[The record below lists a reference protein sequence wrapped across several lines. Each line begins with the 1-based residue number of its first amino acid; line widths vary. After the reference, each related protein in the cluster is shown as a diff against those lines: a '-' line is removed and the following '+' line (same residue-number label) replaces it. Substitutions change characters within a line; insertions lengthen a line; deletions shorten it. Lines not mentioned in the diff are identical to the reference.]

1 MKVFKLI
8 IAIAILVLVTMFLF
22 NTAFAPNAADSS
34 FGETDESYCFDLS
47 AICTSI
53 HSDFSEYSQHDEEYC
68 KRNREFVHSLLGLDT
83 TD

>member
-1 MKVFKLI
+1 MKVLKSI
-8 IAIAILVLVTMFLF
+8 IAIAILVLVTMVLF
-22 NTAFAPNAADSS
+22 NTAFAPTDEDSC
-34 FGETDESYCFDLS
+34 FGETDESYSFDIS

-53 HSDFSEYSQHDEEYC
+53 QSDFSEYSQHDEKYY

>member
-1 MKVFKLI
+1 MKVFKSI

-22 NTAFAPNAADSS
+22 NTAFAPNDADSS
-34 FGETDESYCFDLS
+34 FGETDESYSFDIS

-53 HSDFSEYSQHDEEYC
+53 QSDFSEYYQYDEEYYE
-68 KRNREFVHSLLGLDT
+68 RNREFVLSLLGLDT

>member
-1 MKVFKLI
+1 MKVLKSI
-8 IAIAILVLVTMFLF
+8 IAITILVLVTVFLF
-22 NTAFAPNAADSS
+22 NTAFAPDDADSC
-34 FGETDESYCFDLS
+34 FGETDESYSFDLS

-53 HSDFSEYSQHDEEYC
+53 QSDLSEYYQHCEEYY